1 MNEILE
7 RRLKLLEDN
16 FGFNIDKMTNKKIL
30 ITGANGYIGSI
41 LTLILHYNAKLYCLV
56 RDKDKMIKRFQ
67 EICGDIDKI
76 SIYEDLHK
84 IKDKIDV
91 VIHCAAPTQSDF
103 FVENPIDT
111 VDIIYTNT
119 KNILDFS
126 QKNNVEKVIFLS
138 TMEIYGDVI
147 GDNIVEDDIG
157 KFSVTNIRN
166 SYPLAKQISEF
177 MVHSYSK
184 KYSLSASIA
193 RLTQTI
199 GPTAQ
204 INDNRVYMDFIRSAV
219 KKSKIT
225 LFTKGETKREYID
238 VFDVAMAIIFI
249 ACEKKLFEIY
259 NISNPNIFISIYD
272 LAKIISNKL
281 NAELVFDLQRDTSRY
296 LPPFIR
302 KLNSDKIYQL
312 GWKPLFGLNQSLDDM
327 INYIKDVNE

>member
-41 LTLILHYNAKLYCLV
+41 LTLILHHNAKLYCLV

-126 QKNNVEKVIFLS
+126 KKNNVEKVIFLS

-157 KFSVTNIRN
+157 KFSITNIRN

>member
-204 INDNRVYMDFIRSAV
+204 INDNRVYMDFIRSAL

-225 LFTKGETKREYID
+225 LFTKGETTREYID

-249 ACEKKLFEIY
+249 ACEKKMFQIY
-259 NISNPNIFISIYD
+259 NISNPNIFISIHD
-272 LAKIISNKL
+272 LAKTISNKL
-281 NAELVFDLQRDTSRY
+281 NAELAFDLQRDTSRY
-296 LPPFIR
+296 LPSFIR

-312 GWKPLFGLNQSLDDM
+312 GWKPLFSLNQSLDDM
-327 INYIKDVNE
+327 INYIKDINE

>member
-16 FGFNIDKMTNKKIL
+16 FGLNINKMTNKKIL

-41 LTLILHYNAKLYCLV
+41 LTLILHHNAKLYCLV

-84 IKDKIDV
+84 IKDKIDI

-126 QKNNVEKVIFLS
+126 KKNNVEKVIFLS

-157 KFSVTNIRN
+157 KFSITNIRN

>member
-41 LTLILHYNAKLYCLV
+41 LTLILHHNAKLYCLV

-126 QKNNVEKVIFLS
+126 KKNNVEKVIFLS

-204 INDNRVYMDFIRSAV
+204 INDNRVYMDFIRSAL

-225 LFTKGETKREYID
+225 LFTKGETTREYID

-249 ACEKKLFEIY
+249 ACEKKMFQIY
-259 NISNPNIFISIYD
+259 NISNPNIFISIHD
-272 LAKIISNKL
+272 LAKTISNKL
-281 NAELVFDLQRDTSRY
+281 NAELAFDLQRDTSRY
-296 LPPFIR
+296 LPSFIR

-312 GWKPLFGLNQSLDDM
+312 GWKPLFSLNQSLDDM
-327 INYIKDVNE
+327 INYIKDINE

>member
-1 MNEILE
+1 MNEILKK
-7 RRLKLLEDN
+7 RLKLLKNN
-16 FGFNIDKMTNKKIL
+16 FGTHINKIANKKIL

-41 LTLILHYNAKLYCLV
+41 LTLILHGNAKLYCLV
-56 RDKDKMIKRFQ
+56 RNKDKMIDRFQ

-76 SIYEDLHK
+76 GIYEDLYK
-84 IKDKIDV
+84 IQDKIDI

-103 FVENPIDT
+103 FIENPIDT

-126 QKNNVEKVIFLS
+126 KKNNVEKIIFLS

-184 KYSLSASIA
+184 KYPLSTAIV
-193 RLTQTI
+193 RLTQAI

-204 INDNRVYMDFIRSAV
+204 INDNRVYMDFIRSAI
-219 KKSKIT
+219 KKSQIT

-238 VFDVAMAIIFI
+238 VFDVATAIIFVM
-249 ACEKKLFEIY
+249 CEKKMFEIY

-272 LAKIISNKL
+272 LAKTISAKL
-281 NAELVFDLQRDTSRY
+281 NVQVVFDLQRDTSQY
-296 LPPFIR
+296 LPSFSR
-302 KLNSDKIYQL
+302 RLNSKKIYQL
-312 GWKPLFGLNQSLDDM
+312 GWTPLFDLNQSLDDM
-327 INYIKDVNE
+327 IKYIKEVNE

>member
-1 MNEILE
+1 MNEILKK
-7 RRLKLLEDN
+7 RLKLLKNN
-16 FGFNIDKMTNKKIL
+16 FGTHINKMTNKNIL

-41 LTLILHYNAKLYCLV
+41 LTLILHGNAKLYCFA
-56 RDKDKMIKRFQ
+56 RSKDKMVNRFQ
-67 EICGDIDKI
+67 EICGDMSKI

-84 IKDKIDV
+84 IKDKIDI

-103 FVENPIDT
+103 FIENPIDT
-111 VDIIYTNT
+111 VDSIYVST
-119 KNILDFS
+119 KEMLEFS
-126 QKNNVEKVIFLS
+126 KKNNVEKIIFLS
-138 TMEIYGDVI
+138 TMEIYGDIVGNNI
-147 GDNIVEDDIG
+147 GEDDIG

-184 KYSLSASIA
+184 KYSLSASIV

-204 INDNRVYMDFIRSAV
+204 INDNRVYMDFIRSAI

-249 ACEKKLFEIY
+249 ACEKKIFEIY

-272 LAKIISNKL
+272 LAKTISNKL

-296 LPPFIR
+296 LPSFIR

-312 GWKPLFGLNQSLDDM
+312 GWKPLFSLNQSLDDM
-327 INYIKDVNE
+327 INYIKDINE

>member
-41 LTLILHYNAKLYCLV
+41 LTLILHHNAKLYCLV

-204 INDNRVYMDFIRSAV
+204 INDNRVYMDFIRSAL

-225 LFTKGETKREYID
+225 LFTKGETTREYID

-249 ACEKKLFEIY
+249 ACEKKMFQIY
-259 NISNPNIFISIYD
+259 NISNPNIFISIHD
-272 LAKIISNKL
+272 LAKTISNKL
-281 NAELVFDLQRDTSRY
+281 NAELAFDLQRDTSRY
-296 LPPFIR
+296 LPSFIR

-312 GWKPLFGLNQSLDDM
+312 GWKPLFSLNQSLDDM
-327 INYIKDVNE
+327 INYIKDINE

>member
-16 FGFNIDKMTNKKIL
+16 FKFNINKMTNKKIL

-84 IKDKIDV
+84 IKDKIDI

-103 FVENPIDT
+103 FIENPIDT

-126 QKNNVEKVIFLS
+126 KKNNIEKLIFLS

-157 KFSVTNIRN
+157 KFSVTNTRN

-184 KYSLSASIA
+184 KYSLSTAIV

-204 INDNRVYMDFIRSAV
+204 INDNRVYMDFIRSAL

-259 NISNPNIFISIYD
+259 NISNPNIYISIYD
-272 LAKIISNKL
+272 LAKTISNKL
-281 NAELVFDLQRDTSRY
+281 NTELIFDLQRDTSRY

-312 GWKPLFGLNQSLDDM
+312 GWKPLFSLNQSLDDM
-327 INYIKDVNE
+327 INYIKDINE

>member
-1 MNEILE
+1 MNEILKK
-7 RRLKLLEDN
+7 RLKLLKNN
-16 FGFNIDKMTNKKIL
+16 FGAHINKIANKNIL
-30 ITGANGYIGSI
+30 ITGSNGYIGSI
-41 LTLILHYNAKLYCLV
+41 LTLILHSNAKLYCFV
-56 RDKDKMIKRFQ
+56 RSKDKMVNRFQ
-67 EICGDIDKI
+67 EICGDMSKI

-84 IKDKIDV
+84 IKDKIDI

-103 FVENPIDT
+103 FIENPIDT
-111 VDIIYTNT
+111 VDSIYTNT
-119 KNILDFS
+119 KELLEFS
-126 QKNNVEKVIFLS
+126 KKNNVEKIIFLS
-138 TMEIYGDVI
+138 TMEIYGDIVGNNI
-147 GDNIVEDDIG
+147 GEDDIG

-184 KYSLSASIA
+184 KYSLSAAIV

-199 GPTAQ
+199 GPTVQ
-204 INDNRVYMDFIRSAV
+204 INDNRVYMDFIRSAI

-249 ACEKKLFEIY
+249 ACEKKIFEIY

-272 LAKIISNKL
+272 LAKTISNKL

-302 KLNSDKIYQL
+302 KLNSDKIHQL
-312 GWKPLFGLNQSLDDM
+312 GWKPLFSLNQSLDDM
-327 INYIKDVNE
+327 INYIKDINE

>member
-16 FGFNIDKMTNKKIL
+16 FGLNINKMTNKKIL

-84 IKDKIDV
+84 IKDKIDI

-103 FVENPIDT
+103 FIENPIDT

-126 QKNNVEKVIFLS
+126 KKNNVEKVIFLS

-157 KFSVTNIRN
+157 KFSITNIRN

>member
-1 MNEILE
+1 MNEILKK
-7 RRLKLLEDN
+7 RLKLLKNN
-16 FGFNIDKMTNKKIL
+16 FGAHINKIANKNIL

-41 LTLILHYNAKLYCLV
+41 LTLILHGNAKLYCFV
-56 RDKDKMIKRFQ
+56 RSKDRMVNRFQ
-67 EICGDIDKI
+67 EICGDMNKI

-84 IKDKIDV
+84 IKDKIDI

-103 FVENPIDT
+103 FIENPIDT
-111 VDIIYTNT
+111 VDSIYTNT
-119 KNILDFS
+119 KELLEFS
-126 QKNNVEKVIFLS
+126 KKNNVEKIIFLS
-138 TMEIYGDVI
+138 TMEIYGDIVGNNI
-147 GDNIVEDDIG
+147 GEDDIG

-177 MVHSYSK
+177 MVYSYSK
-184 KYSLSASIA
+184 KYSLSTSIA

-204 INDNRVYMDFIRSAV
+204 INDNRVYMDFIRSAI

-249 ACEKKLFEIY
+249 ACEKKIFEIY

-272 LAKIISNKL
+272 LAKTISNKL

-312 GWKPLFGLNQSLDDM
+312 GWKPLFSLNQSLDDM
-327 INYIKDVNE
+327 INYIKDINE

>member
-16 FGFNIDKMTNKKIL
+16 FGLNINKMTNKKIL

-41 LTLILHYNAKLYCLV
+41 LTLILHHNAKLYCLV

-84 IKDKIDV
+84 IKDKIDI

-103 FVENPIDT
+103 FIENPIDT

-126 QKNNVEKVIFLS
+126 KKNNVEKVIFLS

-157 KFSVTNIRN
+157 KFSITNIRN

-312 GWKPLFGLNQSLDDM
+312 GWKPLFGLNQSLDD
-327 INYIKDVNE
+327 

>member
-16 FGFNIDKMTNKKIL
+16 FGLNINKMTNKKIL

-41 LTLILHYNAKLYCLV
+41 LTLILHHNAKLYCLV

-84 IKDKIDV
+84 IKDKIDI

-103 FVENPIDT
+103 FIENPIDT

-126 QKNNVEKVIFLS
+126 KKNNVEKVIFLS

-157 KFSVTNIRN
+157 KFSITNIRN

-184 KYSLSASIA
+184 KYLLNTSVV

>member
-7 RRLKLLEDN
+7 RRLKILEDN
-16 FGFNIDKMTNKKIL
+16 FGLNINKMTNKKIL

-56 RDKDKMIKRFQ
+56 RDKNKMIQRFQ

-76 SIYEDLHK
+76 GIYEDLHK
-84 IKDKIDV
+84 IKDKIDI

-204 INDNRVYMDFIRSAV
+204 INDNRVYMDFIRSAL

-225 LFTKGETKREYID
+225 LFTKGETTREYID

-249 ACEKKLFEIY
+249 ACEKKMFQIY
-259 NISNPNIFISIYD
+259 NISNPNIFISIHD
-272 LAKIISNKL
+272 LAKTISNKL
-281 NAELVFDLQRDTSRY
+281 NAELAFDLQRDTSRY
-296 LPPFIR
+296 LPSFIR

-312 GWKPLFGLNQSLDDM
+312 GWKPLFSLNQSLDDM
-327 INYIKDVNE
+327 INYIKDINE

>member
-157 KFSVTNIRN
+157 KFSITNIRN

-204 INDNRVYMDFIRSAV
+204 INDNRVYMDFIRSAL

-225 LFTKGETKREYID
+225 LFTKGETTREYID

-249 ACEKKLFEIY
+249 ACEKKMFQIY
-259 NISNPNIFISIYD
+259 NISNPNIFISIHD
-272 LAKIISNKL
+272 LAKTISNKL
-281 NAELVFDLQRDTSRY
+281 NAELAFDLQRDTSRY
-296 LPPFIR
+296 LPSFIR

-312 GWKPLFGLNQSLDDM
+312 GWKPLFSLNQSLDDM
-327 INYIKDVNE
+327 INYIKDINE

>member
-41 LTLILHYNAKLYCLV
+41 LTLILHHNAKLYCLV

-103 FVENPIDT
+103 FIENPIDT

-126 QKNNVEKVIFLS
+126 KKNNVEKVIFLS

-204 INDNRVYMDFIRSAV
+204 INDNRVYMDFIRSAL

-225 LFTKGETKREYID
+225 LFTKGETTREYID

-249 ACEKKLFEIY
+249 ACEKKMFQIY
-259 NISNPNIFISIYD
+259 NISNPNIFISIHD
-272 LAKIISNKL
+272 LAKTISNKL
-281 NAELVFDLQRDTSRY
+281 NAELAFDLQRDTSRY
-296 LPPFIR
+296 LPSFIR

-312 GWKPLFGLNQSLDDM
+312 GWKPLFSLNQSLDDM
-327 INYIKDVNE
+327 INYIKDINE

>member
-41 LTLILHYNAKLYCLV
+41 LTLILHHNAKLYCLV

-103 FVENPIDT
+103 FIENPIDT

-126 QKNNVEKVIFLS
+126 KKNNVEKVIFLS

-157 KFSVTNIRN
+157 KFSITNIRN

-312 GWKPLFGLNQSLDDM
+312 GWKPL
-327 INYIKDVNE
+327 

>member
-259 NISNPNIFISIYD
+259 NISNPNIFISIHD
-272 LAKIISNKL
+272 LAKTISNKL
-281 NAELVFDLQRDTSRY
+281 NAELAFDLQRDTSRY
-296 LPPFIR
+296 LPSFIR

-312 GWKPLFGLNQSLDDM
+312 GWKPLFSLNQSLDDM

>member
-16 FGFNIDKMTNKKIL
+16 FKFNINKMTNKKIL

-84 IKDKIDV
+84 IKDKIDI

-103 FVENPIDT
+103 FIENPIDT

-126 QKNNVEKVIFLS
+126 KKNNVEKVIFLS

-157 KFSVTNIRN
+157 KFSVTNTRN

-184 KYSLSASIA
+184 KYSFSASIV

-204 INDNRVYMDFIRSAV
+204 INDNRVYMDFIRSAL

-272 LAKIISNKL
+272 LAKTISNKL
-281 NAELVFDLQRDTSRY
+281 KAELVFDLQRDTSRY

-312 GWKPLFGLNQSLDDM
+312 GWKPLFSLNQSLDDM
-327 INYIKDVNE
+327 INYIKDINE

>member
-1 MNEILE
+1 MNEILK
-7 RRLKLLEDN
+7 RRLKLLKDN
-16 FGFNIDKMTNKKIL
+16 FGFNIDKIANKKIL
-30 ITGANGYIGSI
+30 ITGASGYIGSI
-41 LTLILHYNAKLYCLV
+41 LTLILHYNTKLYCLV
-56 RDKDKMIKRFQ
+56 RSKSKMVNRFQ
-67 EICGDIDKI
+67 KICGDVSKI
-76 SIYEDLHK
+76 SIYEDLYE
-84 IKDKIDV
+84 IKDKIDI

-103 FVENPIDT
+103 FIKSPIDT
-111 VDIIYTNT
+111 IDIIYTNT

-126 QKNNVEKVIFLS
+126 KKNNVEKVIFLS

-147 GDNIVEDDIG
+147 GDNIDENHIG
-157 KFSVTNIRN
+157 RFSVTNTRN

-177 MVHSYSK
+177 MVYSYSK
-184 KYSLSASIA
+184 TYSLSTVIV

-204 INDNRVYMDFIRSAV
+204 INDNRVYMDFIRSAL

-249 ACEKKLFEIY
+249 ACEKKMFEIY
-259 NISNPNIFISIYD
+259 NVSNPDIFISIYD
-272 LAKIISNKL
+272 LAKTISNKL

-302 KLNSDKIYQL
+302 KLNSNKIYQL
-312 GWKPLFGLNQSLDDM
+312 GWNPLFDLNQSLDDM
-327 INYIKDVNE
+327 INYIKDINE

>member
-16 FGFNIDKMTNKKIL
+16 FKFNINKMTNKKIL

-84 IKDKIDV
+84 IKDKIDI

-103 FVENPIDT
+103 FIENPIDT

-126 QKNNVEKVIFLS
+126 KKNNVEKVIFLS

-157 KFSVTNIRN
+157 KFSVTNTRN

-184 KYSLSASIA
+184 KCSFSASIV

-204 INDNRVYMDFIRSAV
+204 INDNRVYMDFIRSAL

-272 LAKIISNKL
+272 LAKTISNKL
-281 NAELVFDLQRDTSRY
+281 KAELVFDLQRDTSRY

-312 GWKPLFGLNQSLDDM
+312 GWKPLFSLNQSLDDM
-327 INYIKDVNE
+327 INYIKDINE

>member
-16 FGFNIDKMTNKKIL
+16 FGLNINKMTNKKIL

-41 LTLILHYNAKLYCLV
+41 LTLILHHNAKLYCLV

-84 IKDKIDV
+84 IKDKIDI

-103 FVENPIDT
+103 FIENPIDT

-126 QKNNVEKVIFLS
+126 KKNNVEKVIFLS

-157 KFSVTNIRN
+157 KFSITNIRN

>member
-16 FGFNIDKMTNKKIL
+16 FGLNINKMTNKKIL

-41 LTLILHYNAKLYCLV
+41 LTLILHHNAKLYCLV

-84 IKDKIDV
+84 IKDKIDI

-103 FVENPIDT
+103 FIENPIDT

-126 QKNNVEKVIFLS
+126 KKNNVEKVIFLS

-157 KFSVTNIRN
+157 KFSITNIRN

-199 GPTAQ
+199 GPTVQ

>member
-41 LTLILHYNAKLYCLV
+41 LTLILHHNAKLYCLV

-84 IKDKIDV
+84 IKDKIDI

-103 FVENPIDT
+103 FIENPIDT

-126 QKNNVEKVIFLS
+126 KKNNVEKVIFLS

-157 KFSVTNIRN
+157 KFSITNIRN

>member
-1 MNEILE
+1 
-7 RRLKLLEDN
+7 
-16 FGFNIDKMTNKKIL
+16 
-30 ITGANGYIGSI
+30 
-41 LTLILHYNAKLYCLV
+41 
-56 RDKDKMIKRFQ
+56 
-67 EICGDIDKI
+67 
-76 SIYEDLHK
+76 
-84 IKDKIDV
+84 
-91 VIHCAAPTQSDF
+91 
-103 FVENPIDT
+103 
-111 VDIIYTNT
+111 
-119 KNILDFS
+119 
-126 QKNNVEKVIFLS
+126 
-138 TMEIYGDVI
+138 
-147 GDNIVEDDIG
+147 EDDIG

-204 INDNRVYMDFIRSAV
+204 INDNRVYMDFIRSAL

-225 LFTKGETKREYID
+225 LFTKGETTREYID

-249 ACEKKLFEIY
+249 ACEKKMFQIY
-259 NISNPNIFISIYD
+259 NISNPNIFISIHD
-272 LAKIISNKL
+272 LAKTISNKL
-281 NAELVFDLQRDTSRY
+281 NAELAFDLQRDTSRY
-296 LPPFIR
+296 LPSFIR

>member
-41 LTLILHYNAKLYCLV
+41 LTLILHHNAKLYCLV

-103 FVENPIDT
+103 FIENPIDT

-126 QKNNVEKVIFLS
+126 KKNNVEKVIFLS

-157 KFSVTNIRN
+157 KFSITNIRN

>member
-41 LTLILHYNAKLYCLV
+41 LTLILHHNAKLYCLV

-204 INDNRVYMDFIRSAV
+204 INDNRVYMDFIRSAL

-225 LFTKGETKREYID
+225 LFTKGETTREYID

-249 ACEKKLFEIY
+249 ACEKKMFQIY
-259 NISNPNIFISIYD
+259 NISNPNIFISIHD
-272 LAKIISNKL
+272 LAKTISNKL

-296 LPPFIR
+296 LPSFIR

-312 GWKPLFGLNQSLDDM
+312 GWKPLFSLNQSLDDM
-327 INYIKDVNE
+327 INYIKDINE

>member
-16 FGFNIDKMTNKKIL
+16 FGFSIDKMTNKKIL

-204 INDNRVYMDFIRSAV
+204 INDNRVYMDFIRSAL

-225 LFTKGETKREYID
+225 LFTKGETTREYID

-249 ACEKKLFEIY
+249 ACEKKMFQIY
-259 NISNPNIFISIYD
+259 NISNPNIFISIHD
-272 LAKIISNKL
+272 LAKTISNKL
-281 NAELVFDLQRDTSRY
+281 NAELAFDLQRDTSRY
-296 LPPFIR
+296 LPSFIR

-312 GWKPLFGLNQSLDDM
+312 GWKPLFSLNQSLDDM
-327 INYIKDVNE
+327 INYIKDINE